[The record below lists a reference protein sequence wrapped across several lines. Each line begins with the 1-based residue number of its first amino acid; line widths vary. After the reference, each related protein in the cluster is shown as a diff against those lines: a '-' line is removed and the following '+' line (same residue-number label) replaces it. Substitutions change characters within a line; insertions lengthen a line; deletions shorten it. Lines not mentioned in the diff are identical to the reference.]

1 MIWVFLIIAAYLLGS
16 VPFGL
21 VLATARGVDLRSV
34 GSGNIGATNVARALG
49 RSWGYLCFALDCF
62 KGLIPML
69 VAMRFVE
76 EVTVGVLWL
85 WLGVGCAAIL
95 GHVFPLYLKFKGG
108 KGVSTSLG
116 VVVGLYPYMTV
127 SGLITFAI
135 WGACLLI
142 WRYVSL
148 ASIVAA
154 VVFPIILVAAVV
166 ALPGWTFSALW
177 PLLIVAVSLTVLVL
191 IRHIENMKRLL
202 AGSERKIVQK

>member
-1 MIWVFLIIAAYLLGS
+1 MIWVFLIVAAYLLGS

-49 RSWGYLCFALDCF
+49 SGWGCLCFALDCL
-62 KGLIPML
+62 KGLVPML
-69 VAMRFVE
+69 VAMRFVDE
-76 EVTVGVLWL
+76 ATVGVLWL
-85 WLGVGCAAIL
+85 WLGVGCAAVL

-127 SGLITFAI
+127 CGLITFAI

-166 ALPGWTFSALW
+166 VLPDWTFSALW
-177 PLLIVAVSLTVLVL
+177 PLLIVAVGLTVLVL
-191 IRHIENMKRLL
+191 IRHIGNIKRLL
-202 AGSERKIVQK
+202 AGSERKIFQK

>member
-1 MIWVFLIIAAYLLGS
+1 MIWVFLIIVAYLLGS

-49 RSWGYLCFALDCF
+49 RGWGCLCFALDCL

-69 VAMRFVE
+69 VAMQFVD

-85 WLGVGCAAIL
+85 WFGVGYAAVL

-116 VVVGLYPYMTV
+116 VLVGLYPYMTV
-127 SGLITFAI
+127 CGLIAFAI
-135 WGACLLI
+135 WGVCLLI

-148 ASIVAA
+148 ASIIAA
-154 VVFPIILVAAVV
+154 VVFPIILTTAIIVM
-166 ALPGWTFSALW
+166 PDWTFSVLW
-177 PLLIVAVSLTVLVL
+177 PLLVIAVGLAVLVL
-191 IRHIENMKRLL
+191 IRHVSNIKRLL
-202 AGSERKIVQK
+202 AGSERKIFQK